1 MTWIF
6 FKLDNGNDHRAG
18 TENLNIEKDAQARLR
33 VHRIVIPRLRHA
45 LRHDSVT
52 VYRISVIFPSRLAL
66 IITHEDSEWV
76 NGIQEI

>member
-1 MTWIF
+1 MIPF
-6 FKLDNGNDHRAG
+6 EPDNGNDHRAG
-18 TENLNIEKDAQARLR
+18 TIDTAIKKDAQARLR
-33 VHRIVIPRLRHA
+33 VHRIVIPRLRGA

-66 IITHEDSEWV
+66 IITYGDSEWL